1 MRRRAFT
8 SGLLAMPAVARAQA
22 EQWPDRP
29 ITLLQGFGPGGNGDV
44 LARLAAGPLAA
55 ALGQPVVVEG
65 RPGAGGNLASDAT
78 AKARPDGY
86 TFVMLTG
93 GHTASAAIYNR
104 LPFDPVADFSF
115 IGSWVAFPLAMAT
128 RADAPWQNLA
138 QVIAAAKEKPGSI
151 TYATSGVGTTQHL
164 AAELLAQTTGIQLNH
179 VPYRGG
185 TAPLPDVLS
194 GRVDL
199 YMDTIT
205 TTGPGIRDGKL
216 RGIGVTSPG
225 VWPLLPEA
233 PPMAATVPGFQ
244 VMSWAGMAGPPGLPA
259 PIVQR
264 MNAELHKAM
273 AVPEVQAR
281 MATLGAIAK
290 PDSPTE
296 FTRLV
301 TDQVRTWRQ
310 VVAKAGIERQ

>member
-1 MRRRAFT
+1 MHRRALT
-8 SGLLAMPAVARAQA
+8 AALLALPSLARAQA
-22 EQWPDRP
+22 ETWPDRP

-86 TFVMLTG
+86 TLAMLTG
-93 GHTASAAIYNR
+93 GHTASAALYNR
-104 LPFDPVADFSF
+104 LPFDPVRDFTF
-115 IGSWVAFPLAMAT
+115 IGSWVAFPLSLAT
-128 RADAPWQNLA
+128 RADAPWKSLA
-138 QVIAAAKEKPGSI
+138 DVITAAKARPGSI

-164 AAELLAQTTGIQLNH
+164 AGELLAQTVGMQWNH

-199 YMDTIT
+199 YLDTIT

-216 RGIGVTSPG
+216 RPIGVTSPQ

-233 PPMAATVPGFQ
+233 PTIAATVPGFE
-244 VMSWAGMAGPPGLPA
+244 VMSWTGIAGPVGLPEA
-259 PIVQR
+259 IVQR
-264 MNAELHKAM
+264 LNSEMHKAM
-273 AVPEVQAR
+273 QDRTVQDR
-281 MATLGAIAK
+281 MAVLGAIPK
-290 PDSPTE
+290 FDSPAA
-296 FTRLV
+296 FTRIV
-301 TDQVRTWRQ
+301 ADQVATWRR
-310 VVAKAGIERQ
+310 VAERAGIEKQ